1 MDAPEHV
8 SLYTEGL
15 KMRRKVVGEDY
26 VENALEKGK
35 SDFLRP
41 LQQFATVGFLILPP
55 SLIPYFSCFY
65 LYLFVASL
73 FSFSLSEP
81 FWFAIHLIPRK

>member
-41 LQQFATVGFLILPP
+41 LQQFATVGFL
-55 SLIPYFSCFY
+55 CFY